1 MVVSKLRA
9 PSIRQIPTT
18 NIYGLSDTP
27 YRADRTSL
35 GQQVELIVLSAMITE
50 RLYTLPAPYQE
61 RDSRQCNLTVTSKG
75 TQSRSITGTGLSRMI
90 KTGEHQLCHIQ
101 IILDLYSHCKTA
113 INSLTDEISQHA
125 EYQHKP

>member
-1 MVVSKLRA
+1 
-9 PSIRQIPTT
+9 
-18 NIYGLSDTP
+18 
-27 YRADRTSL
+27 
-35 GQQVELIVLSAMITE
+35 
-50 RLYTLPAPYQE
+50 
-61 RDSRQCNLTVTSKG
+61 
-75 TQSRSITGTGLSRMI
+75 MI